1 MNEQIIDIEVK
12 KEKNRNFLASIQNLP
27 SIPVVMMEVTN
38 LLANPNTSAGELG
51 KIISKDQGL
60 VTKILRVA
68 NSPLY
73 GLPRKV
79 STIEFAI
86 VILGFTH
93 IKNIVVALSAF
104 EAFNS
109 KNDEKWDRKKFW
121 AHSIM
126 TATVAKNISEEIG
139 YRKSGEAFIAGLLHD
154 LGVSVIQRFFAK
166 QFKEVIDIVENQ
178 KMRYLN
184 AELKVLGLS
193 HGEIGQYLSERWNL
207 PESLGETIQHHH
219 KPSES
224 EDHKVVAS
232 IVHLADY
239 LTQRFNVAAFD
250 WDNEMEFDE
259 NIIDI
264 LRLGD
269 EQNLNNMILRYE
281 QLLTDQFESI
291 KI

>member
-93 IKNIVVALSAF
+93 IKNIVIALSAF

-166 QFKEVIDIVENQ
+166 QFKEIIDLVENQ

>member
-1 MNEQIIDIEVK
+1 MLDVEVK

-38 LLANPNTSAGELG
+38 LLGNPNTSAGELG

-126 TATVAKNISEEIG
+126 VATVAKNISEEIG

-154 LGVSVIQRFFAK
+154 LGVSVIQRFFPK
-166 QFKEVIDIVENQ
+166 QFKEIIELVENQ
-178 KMRYLN
+178 KMRHVN
-184 AELKVLGLS
+184 AEQKVLGLS

-219 KPSES
+219 KPSDS

-250 WDNEMEFDE
+250 WDNEMEFDD
-259 NIIDI
+259 NIIEI

>member
-166 QFKEVIDIVENQ
+166 QFKEVIDLVENQ

-269 EQNLNNMILRYE
+269 EQNLNKMILRYE

>member
-1 MNEQIIDIEVK
+1 MTEQIIDVEVK
-12 KEKNRNFLASIQNLP
+12 KEKTRNFLASIQNLP
-27 SIPVVMMEVTN
+27 SIPVVMMEVTT
-38 LLANPNTSAGELG
+38 LLSNPDTSAGELG

-109 KNDEKWDRKKFW
+109 KNDDKWDRNKFW
-121 AHSIM
+121 IHSIM
-126 TATVAKNISEEIG
+126 TATVAKSISEEIG

-154 LGVSVIQRFFAK
+154 LGISVIQRFFQK
-166 QFKEVIDIVENQ
+166 QFKEIIDLVENQ
-178 KMRYLN
+178 KIGYAN
-184 AELKVLGLS
+184 AELKVIGHT
-193 HGEIGQYLSERWNL
+193 HGEIGQILAERWNL
-207 PESLGETIQHHH
+207 PESLGECIQHHH
-219 KPSES
+219 QPSQS
-224 EDHKVVAS
+224 ENHKVVAS

-239 LTQRFNVAAFD
+239 LTQRFQTAEFVWDEDMVFD
-250 WDNEMEFDE
+250 DS
-259 NIIDI
+259 IIDI
-264 LRLGD
+264 LRLRD

-281 QLLTDQFESI
+281 KLLTDQFESI

>member
-166 QFKEVIDIVENQ
+166 QFKEVIDLVENQ

>member
-1 MNEQIIDIEVK
+1 MNNQTIDIEAK

-38 LLANPNTSAGELG
+38 LLGNPNTSAGELG

-109 KNDEKWDRKKFW
+109 KNDERWDKKKFW

-126 TATVAKNISEEIG
+126 TATVAKKISEDIG

-154 LGVSVIQRFFAK
+154 LGISVIQRFFHK
-166 QFKEVIDIVENQ
+166 QFKEIIDLVETQ
-178 KMRYLN
+178 KMRSLN
-184 AELKVLGLS
+184 AEEQVMGLH
-193 HGEIGQYLSERWNL
+193 HGEIGQYLAERWNL
-207 PESLGETIQHHH
+207 PESLGETIRHHH

-239 LTQRFNVAAFD
+239 LTQHFKVAD
-250 WDNEMEFDE
+250 LSWDDEMQFEN
-259 NIIDI
+259 NIIEI

-269 EQNLNNMILRYE
+269 EQNLNNMILSYE
-281 QLLTDQFESI
+281 QLLVDQYESI